1 MPTGYLTTAMW
12 YTQDGDGKDKSGCRH
27 SKDGLNTDLP
37 WENKLYFHSTTNVH
51 SADNYGNKNV
61 LQFVSAETTYVKDTT
76 EQQLDGKSIS
86 LKPLRYIY
94 PTVERQYNRNTLKTG
109 NNSYLFTNK
118 DNNTVQQINSSK
130 LRLDDDYA
138 SGSARTWYG
147 WNGKE
152 YVFKHGLTDSIK
164 VDNWQSLIQ
173 KVYSYSKLYSSKDEV
188 YQYNS
193 NSK

>member
-27 SKDGLNTDLP
+27 SKEGLNTDLP
-37 WENKLYFHSTTNVH
+37 WENKLYFHETTNVH

-86 LKPLRYIY
+86 LRPLRYIY
-94 PTVERQYNRNTLKTG
+94 PTVKRQYNRDTLKTG
-109 NNSYLFTNK
+109 NNSYLFMNEG
-118 DNNTVQQINSSK
+118 NNTVQQINSSK
-130 LRLDDDYA
+130 GEKF
-138 SGSARTWYG
+138 GSARTWYG
-147 WNGKE
+147 WNGDK

-193 NSK
+193 SSK